1 MLSALLT
8 LLGLLLG
15 SFAGVVAARG
25 PAVWGLVEVDSPP
38 SSFVTGRSVCAAC
51 AARLAWFDLIP
62 LLSFAALRGRCRR
75 CGAPIPR
82 RDLAIEAAGGFIGLL
97 CALAFLPSVAG
108 ALAATAFL
116 LLLLA
121 AATVDAETGFLPD
134 ALVLPAI
141 WGALLAS
148 VVGLTSARPGAA
160 ILGAAIGYGVLRII
174 ADGYA
179 RLRHREGLG
188 RGDAKLLAAAGAW
201 LGPLA
206 LPFVLL
212 AASLAGLLAVALRPG
227 TPRGDD
233 ALRFGPYL
241 AAGTALLVLIDGVLP
256 GRVVP
261 AWPGP

>member
-1 MLSALLT
+1 MLSALLA

-15 SFAGVVAARG
+15 SFVGVVAARG
-25 PAVWGLVEVDSPP
+25 PAVWGLVEAGPASEG
-38 SSFVTGRSVCAAC
+38 FVTGRSVCAAC
-51 AARLAWFDLIP
+51 GVRLAWFDLVP

-82 RDLAIEAAGGFIGLL
+82 RDLAVEASGGLIGLL
-97 CALAFLPSVAG
+97 CALAFLPNVAA
-108 ALAATAFL
+108 ALAAMAFL
-116 LLLLA
+116 LLLLGA
-121 AATVDAETGFLPD
+121 AAIDAETGFLPD
-134 ALVLPAI
+134 AMVLPAL
-141 WGALLAS
+141 WGALLTSIA
-148 VVGLTSARPGAA
+148 GLSSAPPGAA
-160 ILGAAIGYGVLRII
+160 ILGAAMGYGALRIV

-179 RLRHREGLG
+179 LLRRREGLG

-212 AASLAGLLAVALRPG
+212 TASLAGLLAVALRPG
-227 TPRGDD
+227 RPQGDD